1 MLCVENNRP
10 VIYKTSETM
19 GNLIFKEVDKQL
31 AKDMMVKNHYS
42 HKWVS
47 NFGVVNIGVF
57 KESEPDKCLGVASF
71 GWMMNP
77 ESYKVIAD
85 NITRE
90 EVLELNRLWVDDCLG
105 KNTESMLLSASWKI
119 LKWYGKI
126 KVVQSFADGRLGC
139 GTVYKASNFKYYG
152 VDHTGFFRD
161 KTNGEVWFAK
171 MLTQTKA
178 PRTMLKLA
186 IMFSKDMFDVFVV
199 NTYRYIYV
207 LDKSVNIILK
217 EQPYPEYHKG
227 EFSCQADDVFGK
239 LVPPFGEL
247 AGSAQSLG
255 RAYIIAKI
263 YNDEEGMYWISK
275 KLLQF
280 YNEPQINEMLNIQ
293 KENGTLKRLYSSSL
307 VYNALVK
314 VTDWYKVLVD
324 DSKLE
329 VSSQLQQTFI
339 TEDLWG

>member
-1 MLCVENNRP
+1 MLYVENGKPIVSKN
-10 VIYKTSETM
+10 SDTM
-19 GNLIFKEVDKQL
+19 GTLIFKEVDKAL
-31 AKDMMVKNHYS
+31 AREIMINNHYS

-57 KESEPDKCLGVASF
+57 KESEPDNCLGVASF

-77 ESYKVIAD
+77 ESYKIISND
-85 NITRE
+85 ITRD

-207 LDKSVNIILK
+207 LDKSINILLK

-227 EFSCQADDVFGK
+227 EFYCQADDVFGK

-263 YNDEEGMYWISK
+263 YNDNEGAHYIAK

-280 YNEPQINEMLNIQ
+280 YNEQQLDEMINIQ

-307 VYNALVK
+307 VYNSLLK
-314 VTDWYKVLVD
+314 VTKWYDTMVKD
-324 DSKLE
+324 
-329 VSSQLQQTFI
+329 SQLEIDTVDNSLV

>member
-1 MLCVENNRP
+1 MLYVENGKPIVSKN
-10 VIYKTSETM
+10 SDTM
-19 GNLIFKEVDKQL
+19 GTLIFKEVDKAL
-31 AKDMMVKNHYS
+31 AREIMINNHYS

-47 NFGVVNIGVF
+47 NFGVVNVGVF
-57 KESEPDKCLGVASF
+57 KESEPDRCLGVASF

-77 ESYKVIAD
+77 ESYKVISND
-85 NITRE
+85 ITRD

-207 LDKSVNIILK
+207 LDKSINILLK

-227 EFSCQADDVFGK
+227 EFYCQADDIFGK

-263 YNDEEGMYWISK
+263 YNDNEGAHYIAK

-280 YNEPQINEMLNIQ
+280 YNEQQLDEMINIQ

-307 VYNALVK
+307 VYNSLLK
-314 VTDWYKVLVD
+314 VTKWYDAMVKD
-324 DSKLE
+324 
-329 VSSQLQQTFI
+329 SQLEIDTVDSSLV